1 MKDHTYWIIFLLSV
15 FGPLAGLFGRWSWF
29 FDFFSHFRIQQT
41 LLLIIGITW
50 LFLAGQLI
58 KAALALL
65 VLSYC
70 LLSFVKYRRR
80 PRSKVSSFPSKNFVV
95 SVFLANVYAYN
106 KQHEKV
112 MDLIKK
118 ENPDIVVLLEV
129 NETWEWNLKEI
140 MKDYGESKM
149 MPREGFYGMAV
160 FSKIPLTLVQEEILD
175 SSEIPSLQCV
185 FEKGDQEIVL
195 WATHPRSPRKARN
208 WRLRN
213 KLLVNLSK
221 RVASDLRPVLVAG
234 DLNTTP
240 WCVWFKVLKAQ
251 RLRDSAEG
259 FGIQGTWPTRVP
271 FFMRIPLDHI
281 LISPEIQILERRV
294 LQDIGSDHLPIFVR
308 FGIIK

>member
-1 MKDHTYWIIFLLSV
+1 MKDHTDWIIFLLSV

-50 LFLAGQLI
+50 LLLAGQLV

-65 VLSYC
+65 VLFYC
-70 LLSFVKYRRR
+70 LLSFLKYYRQ
-80 PRSKVSSFPSKNFVV
+80 PQSKVNASVKNSVM

-106 KQHEKV
+106 KRHEKV

-118 ENPDIVVLLEV
+118 ENPDMVVLLEV
-129 NETWEWNLKEI
+129 NESWEQSLKEM
-140 MKDYGESKM
+140 MKDYGESKI
-149 MPREGFYGMAV
+149 MPHEGFYGMAV
-160 FSKIPLTLVQEEILD
+160 FSKIPLKLVQEEILD
-175 SSEIPSLQCV
+175 TSEIPSLQCV
-185 FEKGDQEIVL
+185 FEKGGQEVVL
-195 WATHPRSPRKARN
+195 WATHPRSPRRVKN

-213 KLLVNLSK
+213 KLLVSLSK
-221 RVASDLRPVLVAG
+221 RVASDLKPVLVVG

-240 WCVWFKVLKAQ
+240 WCAWFKVLKAQ

-259 FGIQGTWPTRVP
+259 FGIQGTWPTRLP

-308 FGIIK
+308 FGIIE

>member
-15 FGPLAGLFGRWSWF
+15 FAPLVGHLGRWSWF
-29 FDFFSHFRIQQT
+29 FDLFSHFRIQQT
-41 LLLIIGITW
+41 LLLIIGISW
-50 LFLAGQLI
+50 LLLAGQLI

-65 VLSYC
+65 VLFYC
-70 LLSFVKYRRR
+70 LLSLLKYHRQ
-80 PRSKVSSFPSKNFVV
+80 PRSKVNSSAKNFV
-95 SVFLANVYAYN
+95 SVFLANLYACN

-112 MDLIKK
+112 IDLIRK
-118 ENPDIVVLLEV
+118 ENPDMVVLIEV
-129 NETWEWNLKEI
+129 NEAWEGSLKEMI
-140 MKDYGESKM
+140 KDYGESKI
-149 MPREGFYGMAV
+149 MPREGFYGIAV
-160 FSKIPLTLVQEEILD
+160 FSKIPLKLVQVETLD
-175 SSEIPSLQCV
+175 ASQIPSLQCI
-185 FEKGDQEIVL
+185 FERGPQEIVL
-195 WATHPRSPRKARN
+195 WATHPRSPRRVKT

-213 KLLVNLSK
+213 KQLINLSQK
-221 RVASDLRPVLVAG
+221 ILADLRPTLVVG

-240 WCVWFKVLKAQ
+240 WCTWFKVLKAH

-259 FGIQGTWPTRVP
+259 FGIRGTWPTWLP